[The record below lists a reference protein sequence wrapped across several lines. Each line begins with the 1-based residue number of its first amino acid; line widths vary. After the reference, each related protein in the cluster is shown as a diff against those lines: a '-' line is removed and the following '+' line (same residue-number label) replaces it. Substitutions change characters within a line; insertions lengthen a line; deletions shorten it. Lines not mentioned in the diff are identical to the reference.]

1 MDLDKI
7 AVTVRPRTPW
17 EAIDLGFTMA
27 RAWFV
32 PLWLL
37 WMVVALPVYLLVV
50 LLLPDEPVWVIII
63 VWWLKPLYEPML
75 LFWMSRALFDDRVSL
90 PAVLK
95 RGWGV
100 VWPQLLSNI
109 TWRRFNPNRSF
120 TMPVSVLEGLKG
132 KARRSRIRILGRGQQ
147 GGTWLTIVGIH
158 FEMILEVAAIILVVM
173 MLPEEL
179 QWLDIDAFL
188 FNPGNL
194 EQWLQ
199 HLGDILAMS
208 LIAPFYVAAGFALYL
223 TRRTE
228 LEAWDIELD
237 FRRLMERRK
246 TTDAP
251 VVKVAMVALCSAVL
265 YSGLFFTTDLK
276 AGTLT
281 KAEAKSQVAAVLDN
295 ELFGKTKTVNYW
307 SALEQEQSDSD
318 LGWLLEWILSA
329 LEGFTQG
336 FAAFGKGVLL
346 MLAGVVLAW
355 LIYKAIVNR
364 QLWVSGGR
372 TGPKRVARPETLFGL
387 ALDAHTLPSDIP
399 GECRRLIKLGDMRS
413 AMSLLYR
420 GTLLALLEQ
429 DKLEVPGSATEQECL
444 ALVHLTCP
452 GPLADFFAGMTPV
465 WIRLAYDHQ
474 RPTEVQ
480 ISLFCQ
486 QWDALFGRADS
497 DAD

>member
-7 AVTVRPRTPW
+7 TVTVRPRTAW

-27 RAWFV
+27 RAWFA
-32 PLWLL
+32 PLWTL

-50 LLLPDEPVWVIII
+50 LLLPDEPIWVILI

-75 LFWMSRALFDDRVSL
+75 LFWMSRALFDDSVSTST
-90 PAVLK
+90 VLR
-95 RGWGV
+95 RGWGI

-132 KARRSRIRILGRGQQ
+132 KIRRKRIAVLGRGQQ

-158 FEMILEVAAIILVVM
+158 FEVILEVACIVLIVM

-199 HLGDILAMS
+199 HIGDLLAMS
-208 LIAPFYVAAGFALYL
+208 VIAPFYVAAGFALYL

-228 LEAWDIELD
+228 LEAWDIELNL
-237 FRRLMERRK
+237 RQLMARRK
-246 TTDAP
+246 SQQTSMA
-251 VVKVAMVALCSAVL
+251 KLAMMALCSAML
-265 YSGLFFTTDLK
+265 YSGLFVTADLK
-276 AGTLT
+276 AEPLT
-281 KAEAKSQVAAVLDN
+281 QVEAKRQVEAVLADD
-295 ELFGKTKTVNYW
+295 LFGKTKQVTYW
-307 SALEQEQSDSD
+307 KALEQGSSDSD
-318 LGWLLEWILSA
+318 SGWLLEWILSV

-346 MLAGVVLAW
+346 VLAGVALAW
-355 LIYKAIVNR
+355 LIYKAVINHKQWVPRASNR
-364 QLWVSGGR
+364 TKQ
-372 TGPKRVARPETLFGL
+372 VARPETLFGL
-387 ALDAHTLPSDIP
+387 ALDAQALPSDIP
-399 GECRRLIKLGDMRS
+399 GECRRSLDQGDMRT
-413 AMSLLYR
+413 ALSLLYR
-420 GTLLALLEQ
+420 GTLLALFEQ
-429 DKLEVPGSATEQECL
+429 DQLEIPDSATELECL
-444 ALVHLTCP
+444 DLIRATCP
-452 GPLADFFAGMTPV
+452 GPLADYFAGMTPV
-465 WIRLAYDHQ
+465 WMRLAYDHQ

-480 ISLFCQ
+480 IRLFCQ
-486 QWDALFGRADS
+486 QWEALFGQEGG